1 LGFLLTNPIT
11 NVLLFELVCEIMIFD
26 KNFKNKHHT
35 KCIFDALI
43 NIMKITLFYVGLLF
57 FSFTVYSQSKKIT
70 IDWEGTPSGQSV
82 DFSVEKNFQEKQAEL
97 LASMNLAF
105 NEDEAIYREQWQDNG
120 FANKNSLRIS
130 NIRYGTP
137 SLEELQKININE
149 IPTSLDSRI
158 ISTKARDIIYTRIQ
172 MNPIIKD
179 KEIIQKVLSFDVS
192 YSYSRQASNA
202 SRRPITN
209 SVLATGAWYKF
220 KINETGVY
228 RITKSFL
235 SDLGMNT
242 NSLDPRKLKI
252 YGHGGKPLPM
262 LVGANAEFDL
272 PENAIQAVGE
282 DDGSFDSND
291 YILFYGI
298 GTLGFDAQSDPL
310 YNTHINPYA
319 DEAFYYVTA
328 DGGNGL
334 RVQTMT
340 EPVGAPNVVIT
351 AFDDYQYHEEDDYSP
366 VKVGR
371 RWFGNRFDIESE
383 QQFEFAFPNIVSGEE
398 MDVTLQLAAVSE
410 STTSMAVSVNGTS
423 IDPVLFT
430 AGGGGGALM
439 DFDSITEYIPA
450 PQDSQGIV
458 TVDMVYS
465 NAGNPSSIAYLD
477 YIRIRARRNLVGTG
491 SQIAFRYNDAQITS
505 GVGQY
510 NLADMA
516 SYNQVWDVTDRG
528 AITSKSNENGES
540 SIQFK
545 ALMGET
551 REYVAVHESD
561 YYAPIKLGQ
570 SRVVNQNLKGTIFN
584 TASGSFEDVD
594 YIIICPSFLIQPALR
609 LANHHKTQNGL
620 RVKVVTLDKIYNEFS
635 SGKQDIAA
643 IRNFLKYVYD
653 NASSSEERLKY
664 VGILG
669 DTSLDYKDRLQGN
682 NNIVPSFHTLAS
694 NSTTSSFL
702 SDDFFGC
709 YDEGEGSM
717 VASDLLDIAVGRI
730 LADNVS
736 DANAMVDKLV
746 NYESKN
752 SYGNWRNNFL
762 LISDDVDVAWE
773 YEFLEVTLDQIGDDI
788 AAEKPFINV
797 KKIHS
802 DAYQQEASAGG
813 DRYPE
818 VNKAISNTIEIG
830 ALIVTYFGHGGE
842 DGLAK
847 EFIYTKT
854 DAQNLQNANKNP
866 LIVTVTCEYTR
877 FDNPLRITAGELV
890 YTNKV
895 GGAIGL
901 ITTTRS
907 ITVSLGVQYNTVL
920 APILFGYGTSDYP
933 APAEALRR
941 TKNTLTNPLKRVV
954 FFIGDPAM
962 KLAFPQPSVKLT
974 TLNGEPI
981 GVVSDTLKALSKV
994 RMGGEVVDQF
1004 GNLQADYNGILEA
1017 KVFDKYVQRQTL
1029 GNDGI
1034 IIDGELAIM
1043 DFVTLGEG
1051 LFNGQ
1056 ATVTNGT
1063 FDFDFVVPRDIQI
1076 PVGMA
1081 RVSLY
1086 SQRDNVLEDNEG
1098 FNLAIKVGGLNEDA
1112 LVDDIGPTINL
1123 FMNDESFASGG
1134 YTNDSP
1140 ILLAKLEDE
1149 NGINTASGIGHDMIA
1164 ILDGDEANPIVL
1176 NEYYQAD
1183 VDDYMRGTTTYRLRD
1198 LEEGLHVL
1206 TVKAWDVY
1214 NNSSTADIQFIV
1226 TGGNTLKISRVLNY
1240 PNPFVDYTEFWFNHN
1255 RPFEPLEVQVQ
1266 VFTITG
1272 KVVWTKNDID
1282 TTDGFL
1288 SRKITWDGR
1297 DDFGDKIGKGVYVYK
1312 ITVKSTLT
1320 NKQVEKFE
1328 KLVIL

>member
-1 LGFLLTNPIT
+1 MLAFLPTNPNA
-11 NVLLFELVCEIMIFD
+11 NVLLFELVCENIIFE

-35 KCIFDALI
+35 KCIFEALI
-43 NIMKITLFYVGLLF
+43 NIMKKTFFYVGLLF
-57 FSFTVYSQSKKIT
+57 LSFTVFSQSKKIK
-70 IDWEGTPSGQSV
+70 IDWETSTIGRSAS
-82 DFSVEKNFQEKQAEL
+82 FAANKSFQEKQDEL
-97 LASMNLAF
+97 LASMNLIF
-105 NEDEAIYREQWQDNG
+105 NEDEVIYLQQWRDNG
-120 FANKNSLRIS
+120 FANKNSLQIS

-137 SLEELQKININE
+137 TSEELQKINTEE
-149 IPTSLDSRI
+149 IPTSLESQL
-158 ISTKARDIIYTRIQ
+158 ISSKAREIIYTRVQI
-172 MNPIIKD
+172 NPIIKN
-179 KEIIQKVLSFDVS
+179 KGVIQKVLSFDLS
-192 YSYSRQASNA
+192 YSYSRQGVNA
-202 SRRPITN
+202 NRMPITN
-209 SVLATGAWYKF
+209 SVLATGSWYKF
-220 KINETGVY
+220 KVNETGIY
-228 RITKSFL
+228 RISKSFL

-242 NSLDPRKLKI
+242 NNLDPRKLKI
-252 YGHGGKPLPM
+252 YGHGGKPLP
-262 LVGANAEFDL
+262 LIVGVSNEFDL
-272 PENAIQAVGE
+272 PENAIQVVGE

-291 YILFYGI
+291 YVLFYGI
-298 GTLGFDAQSDPL
+298 GTLGFDALTDPQHD
-310 YNTHINPYA
+310 THINPYA

-334 RVQTMT
+334 RVQPMT
-340 EPVGAPNVVIT
+340 EPVGVPNAIIST
-351 AFDDYQYHEEDDYSP
+351 FDDYQYHEEDDESP
-366 VKVGR
+366 AKVGR
-371 RWFGNRFDIESE
+371 RWFGNRFDIES
-383 QQFEFAFPNIVSGEE
+383 QQEFEFAFPNIVPGEE
-398 MDVTLQLAAVSE
+398 MDVTIQTAAVSE
-410 STTSMAVSVNGTS
+410 STTSMAIRVNGTS
-423 IDPVLFT
+423 INPIIFNSSGSL
-430 AGGGGGALM
+430 LL
-439 DFDSITEYIPA
+439 DFDSVTEQIPA
-450 PQDSQGIV
+450 PQGSEGLV
-458 TVDMVYS
+458 TIDMEFS

-477 YIRIRARRNLVGTG
+477 FIRIRAMRNLTGTG
-491 SQIAFRYNDAQITS
+491 SQIAFRYNDAQTTNGI
-505 GVGQY
+505 GQY
-510 NLADMA
+510 DLSNMA
-516 SYNQVWDVTDRG
+516 SYNQVWDVTNKG
-528 AITSKSNENGES
+528 TITSKSNENGES
-540 SIQFK
+540 AIQFK
-545 ALMGET
+545 AFMGQI
-551 REYVAVHESD
+551 REYIAVHESD
-561 YYAPIKLGQ
+561 FYTPTKLGQ
-570 SRVVNQNLKGTIFN
+570 SRVANQNLKGTIFN
-584 TASGSFEDVD
+584 NASGSFEDID
-594 YIIICPSFLIQPALR
+594 YVIISPPFLIQPALR
-609 LANHHKTQNGL
+609 LANHHKIQNGL
-620 RVKVVTLDKIYNEFS
+620 RVKVVTTDKIYEEFS
-635 SGKQDIAA
+635 SGKQDIGA

-653 NASSSEERLKY
+653 NASSPQNRIKY
-664 VGILG
+664 VGLFG
-669 DTSLDYKDRLQGN
+669 DTSIDYKDRLRNN
-682 NNIVPSFHTLAS
+682 NNILPTFHTLS
-694 NSTTSSFL
+694 SDSTVSSFM

-709 YDEGEGSM
+709 YDDGEGTM
-717 VASDLLDIAVGRI
+717 VSNDLLDLAVGRI
-730 LADNVS
+730 IADEVS
-736 DANAMVDKLV
+736 VANAMVNKII
-746 NYESKN
+746 NYESKD

-762 LISDDVDVAWE
+762 LISDDVDA
-773 YEFLEVTLDQIGDDI
+773 EFEFGALEVELDRIGDDI
-788 AAEKPFINV
+788 GNEKGFINV
-797 KKIHS
+797 KKIHT

-818 VNKAISNTIEIG
+818 VNEAISSTIDIG

-847 EFIYTKT
+847 EFIFTKT
-854 DAQNLQNANKNP
+854 DAQNLRNTNRNP
-866 LIVTVTCEYTR
+866 LVVTVTCEYTK
-877 FDNPLRITAGELV
+877 FDNPLRITAGELL

-907 ITVSLGVQYNTVL
+907 ITVTLGVEYNRVL

-933 APAEALRR
+933 TPAEALRR
-941 TKNTLTNPLKRVV
+941 TKNSIPSTLKRVV
-954 FFIGDPAM
+954 FYIGDPAM
-962 KLAFPQPSVKLT
+962 KLAFPQPRVRLT
-974 TLNGEPI
+974 TLNDQPI
-981 GVVSDTLKALSKV
+981 GLVSDTLKALSRV
-994 RMGGEVVDQF
+994 RMGGEVVDES
-1004 GNLQADYNGILEA
+1004 GNLQTDYNGVLEA

-1029 GNDGI
+1029 GNDGVI
-1034 IIDGELAIM
+1034 VDGELAIL

-1063 FDFDFVVPRDIQI
+1063 FEFEFVVPRDIQI
-1076 PVGMA
+1076 PVGKG

-1086 SQRDNVLEDNEG
+1086 SQRDNVLENNEG
-1098 FNLAIKVGGLNEDA
+1098 FNLDINVGGLNEDA
-1112 LVDDIGPTINL
+1112 PVDNIGPTIRL

-1134 YTNDSP
+1134 FTNDSP

-1206 TVKAWDVY
+1206 TFKAWDVY

-1226 TGGNTLKISRVLNY
+1226 TGNNTLKISRVLNY